1 MNNNEKLNI
10 YSFIIYIILGFI
22 FCTVIYNVINY
33 LNIFYHFIIDIEL
46 FLYCLMGIFFVF
58 NKKYCKWIYVL
69 MIAGIMLARYP
80 NTGYNFN
87 LYLNQWFPLLFKDK
101 TVFINVFGNIILFI
115 PLGTFFKK
123 DIYLAF
129 IIIIVL
135 EITQFI
141 FIRGV
146 FDITDIILNI
156 LGVFI
161 GFLGVKIWQKKK
173 K

>member
-1 MNNNEKLNI
+1 MNNNKKLNI
-10 YSFIIYIILGFI
+10 YRFIIYIMLGLI
-22 FCTVIYNVINY
+22 FYTVISNVINY
-33 LNIFYHFIIDIEL
+33 LNIFYHFLIYIEV
-46 FLYCLMGIFFVF
+46 FLYGLMAIFFVF
-58 NKKYCKWIYVL
+58 KKNYCKWIYVL

-87 LYLNQWFPLLFKDK
+87 LYLNKWLPILFKDK

-115 PLGTFFKK
+115 PLGIFFKK
-123 DIYLAF
+123 DIYLTF

-141 FIRGV
+141 LIRGV
-146 FDITDIILNI
+146 FDITDIILNY
-156 LGVFI
+156 LGVLI